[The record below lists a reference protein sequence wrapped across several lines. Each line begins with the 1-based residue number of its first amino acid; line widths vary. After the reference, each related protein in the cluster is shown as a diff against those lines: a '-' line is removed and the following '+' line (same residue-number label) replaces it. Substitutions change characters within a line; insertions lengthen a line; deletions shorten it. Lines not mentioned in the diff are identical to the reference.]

1 MKRDSN
7 KRKKISRRILMKE
20 SVESKLKKKTLKRN
34 MNKREK
40 LLRIQKRLYNKRIL
54 NMKGNKRFKEK
65 NMKILRKLRVII
77 SKLWKE
83 RFRNRL
89 IKLMILMKHYLKVR
103 LVQEKKLN
111 NGKLNSMKLTV
122 NMQIY
127 KLKWK
132 KRKPFGQVNLSSQR
146 NRKSNT
152 RKIMKMLINYS
163 SKRLTS
169 FKKTRKRPNLKV
181 KHLIILCW
189 LILK

>member
-1 MKRDSN
+1 
-7 KRKKISRRILMKE
+7 
-20 SVESKLKKKTLKRN
+20 
-34 MNKREK
+34 
-40 LLRIQKRLYNKRIL
+40 
-54 NMKGNKRFKEK
+54 MKGNKRFKEK

-132 KRKPFGQVNLSSQR
+132 KRKPFG
-146 NRKSNT
+146 
-152 RKIMKMLINYS
+152 
-163 SKRLTS
+163 
-169 FKKTRKRPNLKV
+169 
-181 KHLIILCW
+181 
-189 LILK
+189 